1 VTILTQLVLL
11 LAAASPSV
19 EYDPNVDFARY
30 DTWSWHEGVTPS
42 MNPVTDK
49 RIREAIEG
57 GLAARGLSRVDGK
70 GTLLVVYHAA
80 RSTVID
86 TSTLTYNS
94 LPTKTAIRYVQKGS
108 LLVDMLDAAS
118 GKVVWR
124 GHATGVLRYGPSEIA
139 AQVKAAV
146 DEMLA
151 SFPPRADPS
160 SP

>member
-1 VTILTQLVLL
+1 MLL

-19 EYDPNVDFARY
+19 EYDPQVDFSRY

-70 GTLLVVYHAA
+70 GTLLVVYHAS

-86 TSTLTYNS
+86 TSTLTCNS
-94 LPTKTAIRYVQKGS
+94 PPTKTAIRYVQKGS

-124 GHATGVLRYGPSEIA
+124 GYTTGVLRYGPNEIA
-139 AQVKAAV
+139 EQVKAAV
-146 DEMLA
+146 DGMLA
-151 SFPPRADPS
+151 SFPPPAVPA

>member
-11 LAAASPSV
+11 LAAATPSV
-19 EYDPNVDFARY
+19 EYDPNVDFSRY

-49 RIREAIEG
+49 RIREAIES
-57 GLAARGLSRVDGK
+57 GLAARGLAHVDGK
-70 GTLLVVYHAA
+70 GTLLVVYHAS
-80 RSTVID
+80 RSTQID
-86 TSTLTYNS
+86 TSTLTYAS
-94 LPTKTAIRYVQKGS
+94 PPTKTAIRYVQKAS

-124 GHATGVLRYGPSEIA
+124 GYATGVLRYGPNEIA
-139 AQVKAAV
+139 EQVKAAI

-151 SFPPRADPS
+151 GFPPKATRPS
-160 SP
+160 P